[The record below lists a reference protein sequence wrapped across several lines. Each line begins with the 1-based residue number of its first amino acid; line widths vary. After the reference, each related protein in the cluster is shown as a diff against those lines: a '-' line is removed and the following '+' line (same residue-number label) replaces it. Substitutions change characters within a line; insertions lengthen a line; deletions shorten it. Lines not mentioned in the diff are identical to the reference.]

1 MELTAL
7 NLAEAKAGLVA
18 GNFTAAELVQA
29 YTSRIGKLD
38 DKLGTFLHLAT
49 ESVLRQA
56 QDDVGTGALV
66 GIPFAHKD
74 LICTPDMP
82 TTAASKILEN
92 YQPTHAAT
100 VHERLA
106 DAGAVCLGKLNLDE
120 FALGSST
127 ENSAYKT
134 TKNPWDTSRVP
145 GGTSGGSAAA
155 VAADLCVFATGTDT
169 GGSIRQPASF
179 CGVTGLKVT
188 YGRVSRYGVVAAAS
202 SLDTVGFLTKTV
214 RDAAELL
221 GIAAGKDPRDATTG
235 DQPVPN
241 YTAEL
246 RTDLKG
252 LKVGVPKE
260 YFIDGLNPEVEAAIR
275 AGIEKMRELGA
286 EIVEVSLPHTDAAL
300 AAYYIINPSEVSTNM
315 ARYDGIRFGS
325 AGQGEDL
332 VETYFDARTKG
343 FGDEVKRRI
352 MLGTFAL
359 SAGYADQFY
368 KKAIQARTLVKQDFD
383 NVFEEV
389 DVLATPVAPT
399 TAFKI
404 GEKSNDPI
412 EMYLA
417 DIFTIPAS
425 LAGVPGISVPA
436 GFDSTGLPIG
446 MQLLAGQWEEAKLLG
461 AAHAFQ
467 MATDHHTKKPTL

>member
-1 MELTAL
+1 MDPTAL
-7 NLAEAKAGLVA
+7 NLADTKAGLAA
-18 GNFTAAELVQA
+18 GDFTAADLAAA
-29 YTSRIGKLD
+29 YTSRIQKLD
-38 DKLGTFLHLAT
+38 EKIGAYLHTDPDPAIA
-49 ESVLRQA
+49 ES
-56 QDDVGTGALV
+56 GALA

-74 LICTPDMP
+74 LICTADMP
-82 TTAASKILEN
+82 TTAGSKMLAA
-92 YQPTHAAT
+92 YQPAHSAT
-100 VHERLA
+100 VHQRLA
-106 DAGAVCLGKLNLDE
+106 AAGATCLGKLNLDE

-127 ENSAYKT
+127 ENSAYQLT
-134 TKNPWDTSRVP
+134 HNPWNLDCVP

-188 YGRVSRYGVVAAAS
+188 YGRVSRYGVIAAAS

-221 GIAAGKDPRDATTG
+221 QIAAGRDPRDATTG
-235 DQPVPN
+235 DQPVPD
-241 YTAEL
+241 YVAGL
-246 RTDLKG
+246 RTDLHG

-260 YFIDGLNPEVEAAIR
+260 YFIEGLHPEVETVIR
-275 AGIEKMRELGA
+275 AGIDQLSELGA

-315 ARYDGIRFGS
+315 ARYDGIRFGP
-325 AGQGEDL
+325 AGQGDDL

-368 KKAIQARTLVKQDFD
+368 KKAIQARTLVQQDFER
-383 NVFEEV
+383 VFEQV
-389 DVLATPVAPT
+389 DLLATPVAPT
-399 TAFKI
+399 TAFRI
-404 GEKSNDPI
+404 GEKSDDPL

-436 GFDSTGLPIG
+436 GFDSAGMPIG
-446 MQLLAGQWEEAKLLG
+446 LQLLAGQWQEEKLL
-461 AAHAFQ
+461 AAGHAFQ
-467 MATDHHTKKPTL
+467 MATEHHLKKPQL